1 MTPVQQFAQDLTT
14 NIEKVLLGKRE
25 IIELLAVALLCEG
38 HVLLED
44 VPGVGKT
51 LLGRALARSLDGSF
65 ARIQCTPDLLPGDLI
80 GVSVFHPGQAEFR
93 FRPGPIHHQVVLAD
107 EINRATPKTQSALL
121 ECMEERQASVDGQ
134 TYPMPRP
141 FLVLATQNPIEF
153 EGTFGLPEAQL
164 DRFLIRLRLGYP
176 ALEAEIEMLTRHSQ
190 DRLVEQLQPVLKTEQ
205 LSELTRFCRS
215 LRVEAKLQRYL
226 VELVQSTRT
235 CPGVRLGVSPRGSL
249 ALFRASQAWAAMQG
263 RDYVTPDDIQKMV
276 QPTLGHRLLTSGA
289 PGAATAILEGLLEKH
304 PVPL

>member
-1 MTPVQQFAQDLTT
+1 M
-14 NIEKVLLGKRE
+14 
-25 IIELLAVALLCEG
+25 LAVALLCEG

-51 LLGRALARSLDGSF
+51 LLSRALARSLECSF
-65 ARIQCTPDLLPGDLI
+65 ARVQCTPDLLPGDLI

-141 FLVLATQNPIEF
+141 FLVMATQNPIEF

-164 DRFLIRLRLGYP
+164 DRFMLRLQLGYP
-176 ALEAEIEMLTRHSQ
+176 GLESEIEMLTRHSQ
-190 DRLVEQLQPVLKTEQ
+190 DRLVDQLQPIIKAEQ
-205 LSELTRFCRS
+205 LAELTRYCRE

-226 VELVQSTRT
+226 VEVVQATRSH
-235 CPGVRLGVSPRGSL
+235 PSVRLGVSPRGSL
-249 ALFRASQAWAAMQG
+249 ALFRASQAWAALQG
-263 RDYVTPDDIQKMV
+263 RDYVIPDDVQKMV
-276 QPTLGHRLLTSGA
+276 SPTLGHRLLTSGA
-289 PGAATAILEGLLEKH
+289 PGAAAAILQSILEKH
-304 PVPL
+304 SVPL

>member
-1 MTPVQQFAQDLTT
+1 LTPVQQFAQDLTT